1 MKFITNY
8 KELRSKGTENL
19 CDHIKKEPNKNK
31 NAILDY
37 LTNGMDDGVR
47 CASIYDYV
55 KDEPLLGETIKLF
68 TDGEWYWDSAEIYH
82 FEKYYIELNKD
93 FLKKFE
99 E

>member
-1 MKFITNY
+1 MRKFITNY
-8 KELRSKGTENL
+8 KELRSEGIADLLDGISDRVNEKKGQILKYLKNG
-19 CDHIKKEPNKNK
+19 KEV
-31 NAILDY
+31 AL
-37 LTNGMDDGVR
+37 R

-82 FEKYYIELNKD
+82 FEKYNIELNKE

-99 E
+99 

>member
-8 KELRSKGTENL
+8 KELGGDNDNSLLNHISDKSMEN
-19 CDHIKKEPNKNK
+19 KEK
-31 NAILDY
+31 ILKY
-37 LTNGMDDGVR
+37 LTNGTYDGVR

-82 FEKYYIELNKD
+82 FEKYNIELNKE

-99 E
+99 

>member
-1 MKFITNY
+1 MKQTQKKNQILEY
-8 KELRSKGTENL
+8 LKKGNEIAL
-19 CDHIKKEPNKNK
+19 
-31 NAILDY
+31 
-37 LTNGMDDGVR
+37 R

-55 KDEPLLGETIKLF
+55 KNEPLIGETIKLF

-82 FEKYYIELNKD
+82 FEKYNIELNKE